1 MRKDEARKRIEAL
14 RTEIER
20 HDYLYHVLDA
30 PEISDAAYDELFHE
44 LKALEEQFPELV
56 TLDSPTQRVGG
67 GFKGSQFEQVTH
79 GRRMYSLDNAFDDD
93 ELAAW
98 AERVAKG
105 VGDVRYVCELK
116 IDGLAVALTYQDGRF
131 VRGATRGDGI
141 VGEDVTANLR
151 TIRGIPTKLRIAKP
165 PALIEVRGEVYMPT
179 KAFAEMNDSLRDAG
193 KEGFA
198 NPRNAAA
205 GALRQ
210 KDPAVTASRPLTYW
224 IHGSGAIEG
233 VRFAAHREFLDWCKE
248 AGMRVAP
255 TTKIV
260 EDLDGV
266 RAFIAHWAE
275 HRHDLEHEIDGVVVK
290 VDSIAQQDELG
301 YTAKAP
307 RWAIAYKYPPEE
319 RETILK
325 GIRVHVGRTGAV
337 TPYAVLEPVFV
348 GGVTIT
354 TATLHNQDEVARK
367 DVRPGDTVIVRRAG
381 DVIPEVAG
389 PVLSKRPKN
398 TRRWKM
404 PAACPYCGSEILREE
419 GEAVAHCTGIDCPSQ
434 RVERIAHFAGRGALD
449 IDGLGYR
456 TIIELTDTG
465 LVSDA
470 GDLYSLTDEQ
480 ILSLEGF
487 ASEKDKTTGETVPGK
502 RARNLRAAIEASKD
516 RPLARLL
523 TGLGIRH
530 VGGTVAQTLARH
542 FSSLD
547 ALEAASEEEITA
559 VEGIGPVIAHSVHEF
574 FRQPR
579 NVKVLEKL
587 RAAGLRIADESPKAA
602 ADGPLS
608 GKTVVLTGGLESMT
622 REQAT
627 EAIEAAGGK
636 VASSV
641 SKKTSYVVAGASPG
655 SKYDK
660 AVRLGIEIIDETGLS
675 ELLGH

>member
-1 MRKDEARKRIEAL
+1 VRTDEARTRIEAL
-14 RTEIER
+14 RAEIER
-20 HDYLYHVLDA
+20 HDYLYHVLDK
-30 PEISDAAYDELFHE
+30 PEISDAGYDGL
-44 LKALEEQFPELV
+44 LRDLRALEEQFPEYV

-67 GFKGSQFEQVTH
+67 GFVGSQFEPVTH
-79 GRRMYSLDNAFDDD
+79 GRRMYSLDNAFSDD

-98 AERVAKG
+98 AERVAKS

-131 VRGATRGDGI
+131 VRGATRGDGY

-151 TIRGIPTKLRIAKP
+151 TIRAIPTKLRATKP

-179 KAFAEMNDSLRDAG
+179 KAFAEMNEALREAG
-193 KEGFA
+193 KEAFA

-210 KDPAVTASRPLTYW
+210 KDPSVTASRRLTYW
-224 IHGSGAIEG
+224 IHGSGATDGI
-233 VRFAAHREFLDWCKE
+233 RFASHHEFLDWCRD
-248 AGMRVAP
+248 AGLRVAP
-255 TTKIV
+255 TSTIV
-260 EDLDGV
+260 DDLDGV

-290 VDSIAQQDELG
+290 IDDRAQQDELG

-325 GIRVHVGRTGAV
+325 GIRVHVGRTGAA
-337 TPYAVLEPVFV
+337 TPYAVLDPVFV

-367 DVRPGDTVIVRRAG
+367 DLRPGDTVIVRRAG
-381 DVIPEVAG
+381 DVIPEVVG
-389 PVLSKRPKN
+389 PVLARRAKKA
-398 TRRWKM
+398 RRWKM
-404 PAACPYCGSEILREE
+404 PKTCPYCGSEILREE
-419 GEAVAHCTGIDCPSQ
+419 GEAVAYCTGIDCPSQ
-434 RVERIAHFAGRGALD
+434 RVERIAHFSGRGALD
-449 IDGLGYR
+449 IDGLGYQ
-456 TIIELTDTG
+456 TIIELTEAG

-470 GDLYSLTDEQ
+470 GDLYALTDDQ
-480 ILSLEGF
+480 IVSLDGF
-487 ASEKDKTTGETVPGK
+487 AVEKDKTSGEPKPGK

-523 TGLGIRH
+523 AGLGIRH
-530 VGGTVAQTLARH
+530 VGGTVAQTLAAH
-542 FSSLD
+542 FVTLD
-547 ALEAASEEEITA
+547 ALESASEDQITA

-579 NVKVLEKL
+579 NRKVLGKL
-587 RAAGLRIADESPKAA
+587 RAAGVRTADQPRARAE
-602 ADGPLS
+602 GPLT
-608 GKTVVLTGGLESMT
+608 GMTFVLTGGLESMT
-622 REQAT
+622 REDAT
-627 EAIEAAGGK
+627 EAIEGAGGK
-636 VASSV
+636 VTSSV
-641 SKKTSYVVAGASPG
+641 SKKTSYVVAGANPG

-660 AVRLGIEIIDETGLS
+660 AVKLGVEIIDETGLS
-675 ELLGH
+675 NLLRG

>member
-1 MRKDEARKRIEAL
+1 MGKDDARKRIDAL
-14 RTEIER
+14 RAEIEH
-20 HDYLYHVLDA
+20 HDHLYHVLDT
-30 PEISDAAYDELFHE
+30 PEISDAAYDALFRE
-44 LKALEEQFPELV
+44 LKDLEDQFPEFV

-67 GFKGSQFEQVTH
+67 GILGGQFEPVTH

-93 ELAAW
+93 ELSAW

-131 VRGATRGDGI
+131 VRGATRGDGM

-151 TIRGIPTKLRIAKP
+151 TIRAVPTKLRAAKP
-165 PALIEVRGEVYMPT
+165 PKLIEVRGEVYIPT
-179 KAFAEMNDSLRDAG
+179 KAFAEMNEALREAG

-224 IHGSGAIEG
+224 IHGIGAHDGI
-233 VRFAAHREFLDWCKE
+233 RFAAHREFLDWCKD
-248 AGMRVAP
+248 AGLRVAP
-255 TTKIV
+255 TSKTFG
-260 EDLDGV
+260 DLDGV
-266 RAFIAHWAE
+266 RGFIANWQE
-275 HRHDLEHEIDGVVVK
+275 HRHDLEHEIDGVVIK
-290 VDSIAQQDELG
+290 VDSVAQQDELG

-319 RETILK
+319 RETILNE
-325 GIRVHVGRTGAV
+325 IRVHVGRTGAA

-381 DVIPEVAG
+381 DVIPEVVG
-389 PVLSKRPKN
+389 PVLAKRPKN
-398 TRRWKM
+398 ARRWKM

-449 IDGLGYR
+449 IDGLGYQ
-456 TIIELTDTG
+456 TIIELTDKG

-470 GDLYSLTDEQ
+470 GDLYTLTDHQ
-480 ILSLEGF
+480 IVALDGF
-487 ASEKDKTTGETVPGK
+487 AQETDKTTGEMIPGK
-502 RARNLRAAIEASKD
+502 RARNLRAALDASKD

-542 FSSLD
+542 FVTLD

-559 VEGIGPVIAHSVHEF
+559 VEGIGPVIARSVHEF

-579 NVKVLEKL
+579 NLKVLGKL
-587 RAAGLRIADESPKAA
+587 RQAGLRVADEKRAQ

-608 GKTVVLTGGLESMT
+608 GKSFVLTGGLESMT

-636 VASSV
+636 VTSSV
-641 SKKTSYVVAGASPG
+641 SKKTSYVVAGANPG

-660 AVRLGIEIIDETGLS
+660 AQQLGVEIIDETGLS
-675 ELLGH
+675 NLLAE